1 MWEKGREMRSRNL
14 FTAFSRRQTEEIILS
29 LSGKKLVSAQD
40 GAAMGRKLVE
50 LTCMCVRGCG
60 SGLQRTHSVCRL
72 GQDSSVCLLMGRSSR
87 LNKRLKK
94 DTMP

>member
-1 MWEKGREMRSRNL
+1 MWEKRREMRSANL

-50 LTCMCVRGCG
+50 LTCMCVWKWLTEE
-60 SGLQRTHSVCRL
+60 SLCRL
-72 GQDSSVCLLMGRSSR
+72 GQDSSVCLLMGRR
-87 LNKRLKK
+87 GRVINKRLKRNIAIK
-94 DTMP
+94 